1 MENVSFSI
9 GVLTLS
15 DKGARGEREDLS
27 GELVREMVQTLGQV
41 ARYQVIPDERETI
54 ELTLCRWADEVK
66 LDLILTTGGT
76 GLTPRDVTP
85 QATAAVIDY
94 EIPGMAEAM
103 RAASMR
109 KTPHAMLSRALVG
122 VRAASLIVNLPGS
135 PKAVRENLEVL
146 LPALPH
152 ALAKLKGDP
161 SECANPDEPARIE

>member
-1 MENVSFSI
+1 MISNGFTI

-15 DKGARGEREDLS
+15 DKGSRGDREDLS
-27 GELVREMVQTLGQV
+27 GALIGEMVQSLGQV
-41 ARYQVIPDERETI
+41 ARYQVIPDDVDTI
-54 ELTLCRWADEVK
+54 VLTLCRWADEVG

-85 QATAAVIDY
+85 QATARVLDY

-103 RAASMR
+103 RAASLL

-122 VRAASLIVNLPGS
+122 VRANSLIVNLPGS
-135 PKAVRENLEVL
+135 PKAARENLEVL
-146 LPALPH
+146 MPALPH

-161 SECANPDEPARIE
+161 SDCAISDEPVKL